1 MEINKIKDH
10 IAEKFSN
17 DYGIWNDVLNNT
29 QPENYACKNWQVE
42 INQEDIFVDDSSKTF
57 SVKEGFFLCNLT
69 LQSSNE
75 EDNIIYNKSFSAKGT
90 FQLDSINRIEIEDI
104 DIDIE
109 VDIF

>member
-17 DYGIWNDVLNNT
+17 DYRIWNDVLNHT
-29 QPENYACKNWQVE
+29 QPENYTCKNWQVE
-42 INQEDIFVDDSSKTF
+42 VSREDILVDASSATF
-57 SVKEGFFLCNLT
+57 SVNEGFFACHLL
-69 LQSSNE
+69 LQSNNQDDIVTYS
-75 EDNIIYNKSFSAKGT
+75 KSFSAKGT
-90 FQLDSINRIEIEDI
+90 FQLDSINRIKIADI